1 LFYDQHSKTY
11 QLFAKWDLDDP
22 NNPLY
27 TSGMR
32 EFPGKKEMT
41 LELNTNRADVV
52 ETLRGK
58 RNEVNGHDQT
68 STI

>member
-1 LFYDQHSKTY
+1 MGFDLQRLKNPAAVVHSTLKRMAEKELFYDQHSKTN

-32 EFPGKKEMT
+32 EFPGKK
-41 LELNTNRADVV
+41 
-52 ETLRGK
+52 K
-58 RNEVNGHDQT
+58 
-68 STI
+68 